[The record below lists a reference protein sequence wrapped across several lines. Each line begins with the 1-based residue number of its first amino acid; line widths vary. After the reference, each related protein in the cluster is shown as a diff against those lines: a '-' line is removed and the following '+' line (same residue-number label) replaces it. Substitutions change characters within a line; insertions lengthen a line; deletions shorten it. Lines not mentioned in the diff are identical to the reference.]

1 MASRSDSSD
10 PPMLPKSL
18 VYVSDTMPGIARRK
32 KGKGFAYYD
41 PDGCHIAD
49 AQQLARISGL
59 GIPPAYREVW
69 ICPTPYGHIQA
80 TGLDDACR
88 KQYRYHDLWSQFRAE
103 AKFSSLAA
111 FGRELP
117 RIRRAVRRN
126 LKRARPDRDLAIAA
140 LVRLIDDSGIRI
152 GSRRRSAAIGATG
165 LRHRH
170 VSLEKDSI
178 TLNFIAKGGK
188 KSRIEL
194 ADRTLLKVLHDID
207 DLPGR
212 HLFQYIGDDDALHPI
227 DSSQV
232 NDWLRALSPKSQ
244 ATAKTFRT
252 WMGSVAAFKTAC
264 QADDLTIKAMTE
276 AAAEQLRNTPAICR
290 SSYVHPAVL
299 ALADM
304 AKQERCEAIK
314 DAPPGPHGLRK
325 AERGLLAYLES
336 RA

>member
-1 MASRSDSSD
+1 MASRSDTSNA
-10 PPMLPKSL
+10 PILPKSL

-49 AQQLARISGL
+49 AKELARISGL
-59 GIPPAYREVW
+59 GIPPAYSQVW
-69 ICPTPYGHIQA
+69 ICPTPKGHIQA
-80 TGLDDACR
+80 TGLDDARR

-126 LKRARPDRDLAIAA
+126 LKRDRPDRDLAIAA

-152 GSRRRSAAIGATG
+152 GSRRRGTAIGATG
-165 LRHRH
+165 LRQRH
-170 VSLEKDSI
+170 VSLEKGHI

-194 ADRTLLKVLHDID
+194 SDQALLEVLHDID

-232 NDWLRALSPKSQ
+232 NEWLRALSPKSQ

-252 WMGSVAAFKTAC
+252 WMGSVAAFETASR
-264 QADDLTIKAMTE
+264 ADNLTIKAMTE
-276 AAAEQLRNTPAICR
+276 AAADRLRNTPAICR

-304 AKQERCEAIK
+304 AEDERRETIK
-314 DAPPGPHGLRK
+314 DTPAGPRGLRK
-325 AERGLLAYLES
+325 AERGLLAFLES